1 MLVFEEQVKP
11 KYREKILLEQIEEP
25 TTNSTHTWRPS
36 RDSTPGHTGGKRVL
50 SPLHHPC
57 SNKTKTMVC
66 WIFLCFFFCFFFLR
80 KELHFFFIS
89 TTTNYHE
96 QGLAHLV
103 SEWPSVREVPS
114 LIHRCDLKSL
124 PKWTKYNIYVRINL
138 LSDIILLDDE
148 VVPTSPICSS
158 KNFLSNLECT
168 LWKRKENGQ
177 VRQIQQ
183 RERWGRKAW
192 QSPQNFCMEG
202 RLFSPLARLPA
213 AVPETAG
220 ARTHP
225 HPPPHKRV
233 LLTRRIKE
241 RTREMAEIEHILP
254 TFSMVLNGKNRFTMK
269 RFLKGSLG
277 SMFLWLFCLK
287 KNASRKDSMP

>member
-1 MLVFEEQVKP
+1 M
-11 KYREKILLEQIEEP
+11 
-25 TTNSTHTWRPS
+25 
-36 RDSTPGHTGGKRVL
+36 
-50 SPLHHPC
+50 
-57 SNKTKTMVC
+57 
-66 WIFLCFFFCFFFLR
+66 FFFLFFFLR

-158 KNFLSNLECT
+158 KDFLSNLECT

-202 RLFSPLARLPA
+202 RLFFPLARLPA

-225 HPPPHKRV
+225 PPPTPQKSSLDAKDQRTDQGDGGNRAYSPYTFYGTEWEKSFHNEKISKGFFGVNVLVTVLSKEERIPQGLYAIMQWNRYSEDTIGTEARV
-233 LLTRRIKE
+233 LWIEMSQRRGSNECKSLLTRWTSHLI
-241 RTREMAEIEHILP
+241 
-254 TFSMVLNGKNRFTMK
+254 S
-269 RFLKGSLG
+269 
-277 SMFLWLFCLK
+277 
-287 KNASRKDSMP
+287 D